1 MQDRN
6 PAKGDKKEPVK
17 ATSSFKKIPTKV
29 YHVIKPKGNT
39 AMIELKIT
47 AETASELTSEIQELA
62 QQVVGTHLCDCQDG
76 KLVEAPVVEA
86 KPKEE
91 KPKNSRKASKPVEE
105 KVEAPAE
112 PEVKEAATKAK
123 APKVE
128 EAPKAETPKEE
139 APKEETKVYK
149 IDKVRS
155 AVKDFVQADPDNK
168 AKIAAFLHN
177 DLGVKSISE
186 APTRA
191 YNRILEFVGAA
202 K

>member
-1 MQDRN
+1 
-6 PAKGDKKEPVK
+6 
-17 ATSSFKKIPTKV
+17 
-29 YHVIKPKGNT
+29 
-39 AMIELKIT
+39 MIELKIT

-91 KPKNSRKASKPVEE
+91 KPKKSKKVSKPAEE
-105 KVEAPAE
+105 KVETPAE
-112 PEVKEAATKAK
+112 PEVKEE
-123 APKVE
+123 APTVEAQKVE
-128 EAPKAETPKEE
+128 EVPKAK
-139 APKEETKVYK
+139 TKSYK
-149 IDKVRS
+149 IDEVRG

-168 AKIAAFLHN
+168 AKIATFLHD

-186 APTRA
+186 APA
-191 YNRILEFVGAA
+191 DMYPKIMEFVGAD

>member
-1 MQDRN
+1 MQNRN
-6 PAKGDKKEPVK
+6 PVKGNKKEPVQ

-29 YHVIKPKGNT
+29 YHVIRPKGNT

-86 KPKEE
+86 KPKAEE
-91 KPKNSRKASKPVEE
+91 KPKKSKKASKPVEE

-112 PEVKEAATKAK
+112 PEVKE
-123 APKVE
+123 
-128 EAPKAETPKEE
+128 EAPKSEVPKAE
-139 APKEETKVYK
+139 APKEETKSYK
-149 IDKVRS
+149 VDEVRG
-155 AVKDFVQADPDNK
+155 AVKDFVQANPDNK
-168 AKIAAFLHN
+168 AKIATFLHD

-186 APTRA
+186 APA
-191 YNRILEFVGAA
+191 DVYPKIMEFVGAD

>member
-6 PAKGDKKEPVK
+6 PAKGNKKEPVQG
-17 ATSSFKKIPTKV
+17 TSSFKKIPTKV

-47 AETASELTSEIQELA
+47 AETVSELTSEIQELA

-91 KPKNSRKASKPVEE
+91 KPKKSKKASKPTEE
-105 KVEAPAE
+105 KAEAPAE
-112 PEVKEAATKAK
+112 PEVKEDAPKVK

-128 EAPKAETPKEE
+128 EAPKT
-139 APKEETKVYK
+139 ETKAYK
-149 IDKVRS
+149 IDEVRG
-155 AVKDFVQADPDNK
+155 AVKDFVQANPDNK
-168 AKIAAFLHN
+168 AKIATFLHD

-186 APTRA
+186 APA
-191 YNRILEFVGAA
+191 DVYPKIMEFVGDT

>member
-6 PAKGDKKEPVK
+6 PAKGNIKKEPVK

-29 YHVIKPKGNT
+29 YHVIQPKGNT

-76 KLVEAPVVEA
+76 KLVKAPVVEA

-91 KPKNSRKASKPVEE
+91 KSKKSKKVSKPAEE

-112 PEVKEAATKAK
+112 PEVKED
-123 APKVE
+123 APKV

-139 APKEETKVYK
+139 TKSYK
-149 IDKVRS
+149 IDEVRG

-168 AKIAAFLHN
+168 AKIATFLHD

-186 APTRA
+186 APA
-191 YNRILEFVGAA
+191 DVYPKIMEFVGAT